1 MVVCSSLPSSSIPIV
16 LRGGA
21 FGGGGGGGGGAGVE
35 EVVESMYAV
44 G

>member
-21 FGGGGGGGGGAGVE
+21 FGGGGGGGAGVE

>member
-16 LRGGA
+16 LRSGA
-21 FGGGGGGGGGAGVE
+21 FGGGGGGGAGVE